1 MMDVTPRGGGSVT
14 VRFTEDEAELLR
26 RLLAEMETM
35 LASRSDRDPVVG
47 RLFPRAYE
55 GEKEEE
61 SYRALVGDQLVS
73 AKRANLRT
81 AGDMLGREGAAET
94 ALSEDEAEAWL
105 ALLTDLRLAIGTRL
119 DVTEERMSE
128 DIDPD
133 DPDAAALSIL
143 HWLGWVQGTILE
155 AIA

>member
-1 MMDVTPRGGGSVT
+1 MMDATSTGEGSIA
-14 VRFTEDEAELLR
+14 VRFTDDEAELLR
-26 RLLAEMETM
+26 RLLAEMKTLLE
-35 LASRSDRDPVVG
+35 ARSSGDPVVG

-55 GEKEEE
+55 GTEEE
-61 SYRALVGDQLVS
+61 DSYRALVGDELVS

-81 AGDMLGREGAAET
+81 ASEMLGREGPAE
-94 ALSEDEAEAWL
+94 AVLSEDEINAWL

-119 DVTEERMSE
+119 DVTEEKMSD

-133 DPDAAALSIL
+133 DPDAAALSVL

>member
-1 MMDVTPRGGGSVT
+1 MDATSTGEGSVT
-14 VRFTEDEAELLR
+14 IRFSEDEAELLR
-26 RLLAEMETM
+26 RLLAEMET
-35 LASRSDRDPVVG
+35 LLGSSSDRDPVVG

-55 GEKEEE
+55 KKEEEE
-61 SYRALVGDQLVS
+61 SYRSLVGDELVS
-73 AKRANLRT
+73 AKKANLRS
-81 AGDMLGREGAAET
+81 AGDMLGREGAAEA

-119 DVTEERMSE
+119 DVTEEKMSE

-133 DPDAAALSIL
+133 DPEAAALSVL

-155 AIA
+155 AIT

>member
-1 MMDVTPRGGGSVT
+1 MMDATSAGEGSIT
-14 VRFTEDEAELLR
+14 ISFTKDEAELLR
-26 RLLAEMETM
+26 RLLAEMEP
-35 LASRSDRDPVVG
+35 LLESKSGRDPVVE

-55 GEKEEE
+55 SKEEE
-61 SYRALVGDQLVS
+61 EGYQALVGDELVS

-81 AGDMLGREGAAET
+81 ARDMLGREGAAEA
-94 ALSEDEAEAWL
+94 ALSEDQADAWL

-119 DVTEERMSE
+119 EVTEERMSD

-133 DPDAAALSIL
+133 DPDAAALSVL

-155 AIA
+155 ALA

>member
-1 MMDVTPRGGGSVT
+1 MGKGSVT
-14 VRFTEDEAELLR
+14 IRFSEDEAELLR
-26 RLLAEMETM
+26 RLLAEMETL

-55 GEKEEE
+55 KEKEEA
-61 SYRALVGDQLVS
+61 SYRSLVGDELVS
-73 AKRANLRT
+73 AKKANLRS
-81 AGDMLGREGAAET
+81 AGEMLGREGAAEA

-105 ALLTDLRLAIGTRL
+105 ALLTDLRLSIGTRL
-119 DVTEERMSE
+119 DVTEEKMSD

-133 DPDAAALSIL
+133 DPEAAALSVL

-155 AIA
+155 AIT

>member
-1 MMDVTPRGGGSVT
+1 MMDATSTGRGSVA
-14 VRFTEDEAELLR
+14 VRFTDDEAELLR
-26 RLLAEMETM
+26 RLLAEMGTLLE
-35 LASRSDRDPVVG
+35 AKSSSDPVVE
-47 RLFPRAYE
+47 RLLPRAYE
-55 GEKEEE
+55 GKEEE
-61 SYRALVGDQLVS
+61 ASYRALVGDDLVS

-81 AGDMLGREGAAET
+81 ASEMLGPEGAAEGD
-94 ALSEDEAEAWL
+94 LSEDETDAWM

-119 DVTEERMSE
+119 DVTEEKMAE

-133 DPDAAALSIL
+133 DPDAAALSVL

>member
-1 MMDVTPRGGGSVT
+1 MDATPAGEGSVT

-26 RLLAEMETM
+26 RLLAEMQTILE
-35 LASRSDRDPVVG
+35 SGIDRDPVVE

-55 GEKEEE
+55 KEDEE
-61 SYRALVGDQLVS
+61 QSYRALVGDELT
-73 AKRANLRT
+73 ATKRSNLET
-81 AGDMLGREGAAET
+81 AGDMLGEQGAAEA
-94 ALSEDEAEAWL
+94 ALSREQAEAWL
-105 ALLTDLRLAIGTRL
+105 ALLTDMRLAIGTRL

-128 DIDPD
+128 EIDAD

-143 HWLGWVQGTILE
+143 HWLGWVQGSILE

>member
-1 MMDVTPRGGGSVT
+1 MMDATSTGEGSVT
-14 VRFTEDEAELLR
+14 VRFTRDEAELLR
-26 RLLAEMETM
+26 RLLAEMES
-35 LASRSDRDPVVG
+35 LLESKSERDPVVG

-55 GEKEEE
+55 RKEEEE
-61 SYRALVGDQLVS
+61 SYRALVGDELVS

-81 AGDMLGREGAAET
+81 ATDMLGREGAAE
-94 ALSEDEAEAWL
+94 AELSGDQADAWL
-105 ALLTDLRLAIGTRL
+105 ALLTDLRLAMGTRL
-119 DVTEERMSE
+119 DVSEERMAE

-133 DPDAAALSIL
+133 DPDAAALSVL